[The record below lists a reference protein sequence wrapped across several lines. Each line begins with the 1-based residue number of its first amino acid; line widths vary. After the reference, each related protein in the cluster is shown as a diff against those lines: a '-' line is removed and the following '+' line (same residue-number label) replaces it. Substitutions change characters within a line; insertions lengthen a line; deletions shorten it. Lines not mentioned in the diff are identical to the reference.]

1 MEMVWKVA
9 LGLVVVWL
17 AFVVIGFVVKAL
29 FWLAVVGVLALGA
42 TAAVSWA
49 KGGRKQIR

>member
-1 MEMVWKVA
+1 MEMLWKVA

-17 AFVVIGFVVKAL
+17 AFVVIGLVVKVL

-49 KGGRKQIR
+49 KGGKQIR